1 LGVKSFWEICLLKRP
16 VNIDILIVTFQRDFE
31 YLKHCLR
38 SIGKFA
44 TGFSTLQV
52 LVPNRD
58 LPGLKDT
65 LNALPENGNRPFRD
79 FSILGGDE
87 WPDKGMTWH
96 MAQIM
101 HSDEWCPTAD
111 FVIHVDSDCIFT
123 APVTPATFIKNGKP
137 ILQYERFESIGQ
149 RHPGVVE
156 WQKVTQNC
164 LPFDIH
170 FETMRQ
176 HGETY
181 SRATYA
187 EARKLMQQK
196 TGQSVDD
203 YIRSGRNAFPQ
214 EFCEFVTLGNV
225 AIHCFPDK
233 YHLVDNA
240 LKENPDKG
248 DFPIGQFWSH
258 GAIDLPQDIWW
269 EGVQR
274 KIVPITKI
282 KSILG

>member
-1 LGVKSFWEICLLKRP
+1 MT
-16 VNIDILIVTFQRDFE
+16 DILIVNYARDFP
-31 YLKHCLR
+31 YLEWCLR
-38 SIGKFA
+38 SIQKFA
-44 TGFSTLQV
+44 RGFHRLLIIVPDRDLTLLKEVLHRVPLFGFSDKNEPIKFLEIQ
-52 LVPNRD
+52 
-58 LPGLKDT
+58 G
-65 LNALPENGNRPFRD
+65 
-79 FSILGGDE
+79 IDE
-87 WPDKGMTWH
+87 WPDKGMLHH
-96 MAQIM
+96 MSVIM
-101 HSDEWCPTAD
+101 HAD
-111 FVIHVDSDCIFT
+111 IYSDSDFICHIDSDTIFT
-123 APVTPATFIKNGKP
+123 APVTPDTFIKNGKP

-164 LPFDIH
+164 LPFAIH
-170 FETMRQ
+170 YETMRQ

-258 GAIDLPQDIWW
+258 SALDLPQDIWW

-274 KIVPITKI
+274 KIIPISKI
-282 KSILG
+282 KSILA